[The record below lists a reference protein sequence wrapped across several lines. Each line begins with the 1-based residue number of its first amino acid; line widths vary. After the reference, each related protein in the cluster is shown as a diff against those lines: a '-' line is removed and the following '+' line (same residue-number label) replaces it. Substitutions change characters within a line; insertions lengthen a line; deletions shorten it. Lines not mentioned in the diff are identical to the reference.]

1 MVLVCL
7 PFDALWQHLPSYLG
21 FSYLGLGASLHG
33 CSSKAQLL
41 LFILEEGYLLTAA
54 LMDRAEAWRWGAT
67 RRPWSGVATKSARL
81 RACRSGGEELP
92 HSRGQGRWPR
102 GATPCPRSG
111 AVAERNSPRS
121 KEWQLRGR
129 RRALRGA
136 SRFKGAML
144 SKCLIQFSVD
154 GRGCVPSLL
163 FDLRPNYGGGTEDNG
178 DLLQKVL
185 CRHCFTECPQA
196 CSRPLST
203 HALAGDSWTLTGKS
217 GSVSD

>member
-1 MVLVCL
+1 MPSGNTYRLTWVSLSL
-7 PFDALWQHLPSYLG
+7 DLGHLSMAAPAKHS
-21 FSYLGLGASLHG
+21 
-33 CSSKAQLL
+33 CSSLSWRRGISSRLPWWTAQKR
-41 LFILEEGYLLTAA
+41 GH
-54 LMDRAEAWRWGAT
+54 RWGAT
-67 RRPWSGVATKSARL
+67 RRQRSGVATKSARL
-81 RACRSGGEELP
+81 RVCRSGGEELP
-92 HSRGQGRWPR
+92 HPRGQGRWPR